1 MNPTRRTSRG
11 LVIGEV
17 LTAVAMGGTLLAAA
31 AVAIMPGGAQ
41 PVKEQ
46 PAPGQPAPGQ
56 PAGDPIVDE
65 KLKSIKSARD
75 AARELKDQT
84 QVRGIVQSLVI
95 FSQNSTN
102 GRFPRPSEIDLKNTT
117 VRELGRAKDTSANL
131 YSVLIYNGFVSTELL
146 VSPAETNPNI
156 KVIEAYEYS
165 TPQSAMKP
173 VEALWDPAFS
183 ADFTDGKVG
192 NVSYAHQTMTPSR
205 DVLWTFDAG
214 IIPVISNRGP
224 RVSAVLDVPEAGP
237 LVNPITDPKTSNT
250 FKFFSDKSSWRGHVG
265 LTDGSVALMTSMLA
279 PGITYA
285 DAKGNKRSDVLF
297 FDEPDDASR
306 TNHYLT
312 ITTHAGQRDSNF
324 RAIWD

>member
-1 MNPTRRTSRG
+1 MNPKRQASRG

-41 PVKEQ
+41 P
-46 PAPGQPAPGQ
+46 AAGQPAPGQ
-56 PAGDPIVDE
+56 PAGDPIVDVNA
-65 KLKSIKSARD
+65 KALKSARD

-95 FSQNSTN
+95 FSQNTPTGS
-102 GRFPRPSEIDLKNTT
+102 FPRPSKIDLKNTT
-117 VRELGRAKDTSANL
+117 VRAVGPAKDTSANL

-192 NVSYAHQTMTPSR
+192 HVSYAHQTLTAARES
-205 DVLWTFDAG
+205 LWTMDAG
-214 IIPVISNRGP
+214 VIPVVSNRGP
-224 RVSAVLDVPEAGP
+224 RVSAVLDMPEAGP

-250 FKFFSDKSSWRGHVG
+250 FKFFSDKPSWRGHVG
-265 LTDGSVALMTSMLA
+265 LTDGSVALMTTMLA

-285 DAKGNKRSDVLF
+285 DAKGAKRSDVLF
-297 FDEPDDASR
+297 FDEPDDATR